1 MKHARATAPMAQ
13 DAVTVRMAPH
23 PRERRTCDHGHSCRA
38 ENRRSPVTAAQIGQF
53 AGTIGPVTAAAL
65 VLAGVLSVVLF
76 PGTAL
81 TVLADHRREVPR

>member
-1 MKHARATAPMAQ
+1 MDIRAAL
-13 DAVTVRMAPH
+13 
-23 PRERRTCDHGHSCRA
+23 RTGA
-38 ENRRSPVTAAQIGQF
+38 ALVTAAQIGQST
-53 AGTIGPVTAAAL
+53 GTISPATAAL

>member
-1 MKHARATAPMAQ
+1 VIVDIRAALIRGGAL
-13 DAVTVRMAPH
+13 
-23 PRERRTCDHGHSCRA
+23 
-38 ENRRSPVTAAQIGQF
+38 VTAAQIGQ
-53 AGTIGPVTAAAL
+53 ATGTIRPATAAAL

>member
-1 MKHARATAPMAQ
+1 MIIDIRAALTTGAAL
-13 DAVTVRMAPH
+13 
-23 PRERRTCDHGHSCRA
+23 
-38 ENRRSPVTAAQIGQF
+38 VTAAQTDQST
-53 AGTIGPVTAAAL
+53 GTISPATAAAL

>member
-1 MKHARATAPMAQ
+1 MIIDIRTALITGGA
-13 DAVTVRMAPH
+13 
-23 PRERRTCDHGHSCRA
+23 
-38 ENRRSPVTAAQIGQF
+38 PVTAAQIGQSP
-53 AGTIGPVTAAAL
+53 GTIGPATAAAL